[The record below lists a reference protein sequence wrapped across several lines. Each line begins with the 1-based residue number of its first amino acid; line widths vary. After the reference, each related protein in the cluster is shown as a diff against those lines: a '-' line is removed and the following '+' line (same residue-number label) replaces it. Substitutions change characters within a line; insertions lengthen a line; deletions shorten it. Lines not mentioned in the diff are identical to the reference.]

1 MEEEIWKDAVG
12 FEGHYKVS
20 NLGRVMTKR
29 GLVRKLRL
37 NDGYW
42 AVDLSVGPVK
52 SGNRLVHRLVAQAF
66 IPNPENLPVVRHIDN
81 CRTNAR
87 ADNLRWGTKKDN
99 MEDLSAFYKRARQNE
114 GEIIRLKGILKS
126 LGYEE

>member
-29 GLVRKLRL
+29 GLIRKLRL
-37 NDGYW
+37 NSGYW
-42 AVDLSVGPVK
+42 VVDLSVGPVK
-52 SGNRLVHRLVAQAF
+52 SNNRSVHRLVAEAF
-66 IPNPENLPVVRHIDN
+66 IPNPEKLPIVRHKDN

-87 ADNLRWGTKKDN
+87 ADNLQWGTSKDN
-99 MEDLSAFYKRARQNE
+99 MQDLSAFYKEAHQLKAE
-114 GEIIRLKGILKS
+114 VARLKGILKS